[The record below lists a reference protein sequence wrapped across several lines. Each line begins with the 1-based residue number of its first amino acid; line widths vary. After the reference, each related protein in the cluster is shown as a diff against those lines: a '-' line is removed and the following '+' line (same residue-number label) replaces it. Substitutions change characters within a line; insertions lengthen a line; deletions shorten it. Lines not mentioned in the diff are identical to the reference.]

1 MSDSAKKKKKRH
13 RMATRNYLIV
23 TLKLT
28 MQEAEEADELESDG
42 EEEVDSSVVKS
53 SLIKVDTPMIMQ
65 IMSWLDDLGPEGAT
79 KSMVS

>member
-1 MSDSAKKKKKRH
+1 
-13 RMATRNYLIV
+13 
-23 TLKLT
+23 